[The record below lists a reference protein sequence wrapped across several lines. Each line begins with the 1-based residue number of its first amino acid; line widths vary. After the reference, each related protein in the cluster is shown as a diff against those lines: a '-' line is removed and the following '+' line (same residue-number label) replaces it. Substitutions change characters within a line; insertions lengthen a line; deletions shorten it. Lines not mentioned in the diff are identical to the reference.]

1 MSCVIL
7 LVQFEGLQPKKKPN
21 PKPCNT
27 KNWRLNRARLQVRA
41 VILPRHF
48 WGDQARGP
56 ALLTAISLLRDSS
69 VPQGRAT
76 GGGRRRGQTGTL
88 GAERQTGTLGADRQG
103 PSGQMSLYACWRWG
117 GGGGCPQ
124 PAPLSRL
131 QKVCV
136 EDKPVR
142 PTLGILG
149 TGASAEGHLTQAAP
163 RGCPAAATS
172 GEAPEAGSGGGGWG
186 GGRARQPA
194 ASCQGRGSRRS
205 AGRGQ
210 RPAGRGTSGA
220 GWVREGGR
228 EGRRAGAAAAPGGV
242 WGDAGRAE
250 RRPSG
255 ALRERPRPCRLPQS
269 PAAALWFG
277 DPFERHRGL
286 SVGEKWE
293 PGCCGR
299 GEPKEGSG
307 GAPGDVRSPVP
318 PRPGCSAWPRVSH
331 GSPARGAPLRVTQR
345 V

>member
-117 GGGGCPQ
+117 GGEGVLSQHPFPACRRCVWRTSRSAPHSVFWGLA
-124 PAPLSRL
+124 PAPRVTSRR
-131 QKVCV
+131 
-136 EDKPVR
+136 R
-142 PTLGILG
+142 PLG
-149 TGASAEGHLTQAAP
+149 AAP
-163 RGCPAAATS
+163 PRPPQAKRLRRGAV
-172 GEAPEAGSGGGGWG
+172 GGVR